1 MADLALKVDGIAKI
15 AGRRHILRDVS
26 FFAGSGELIA
36 VLGRN
41 GAGKTTLLSVLA
53 GRLNPDRGLVSLEIG
68 GRPLKGADFRRAVA
82 ILPHDLLIYP
92 DLTARENLKFFMT
105 LTGKKPDAD
114 VIFATLNTIGLAKDA
129 DRVVR
134 LFSRGMQQRVAIG
147 RLLVLQSNVWIL
159 DEPTT
164 GLDEAGRRWL
174 LDLLKA
180 QTAAGKLILMSS
192 HHQGEVSAVA
202 SRILLLDSG
211 RVRLDGPAGPQG
223 ATAAFAIMDE
233 GAA

>member
-1 MADLALKVDGIAKI
+1 
-15 AGRRHILRDVS
+15 
-26 FFAGSGELIA
+26 
-36 VLGRN
+36 
-41 GAGKTTLLSVLA
+41 
-53 GRLNPDRGLVSLEIG
+53 
-68 GRPLKGADFRRAVA
+68 
-82 ILPHDLLIYP
+82 
-92 DLTARENLKFFMT
+92 MT

-114 VIFATLNTIGLAKDA
+114 FIFATLDTIGLAKDA
-129 DRVVR
+129 NRVVR

-202 SRILLLDSG
+202 SRILCWIQEGCVSMVLQGHKG
-211 RVRLDGPAGPQG
+211 RQLPSRSWMKGRHDGASVFSHLGQRPPG
-223 ATAAFAIMDE
+223 
-233 GAA
+233 